1 MLWRSAPKPIEV
13 HTSNLVRKFCELCR
27 TRDLVKEF
35 SIEIDQQAQQGYP
48 FTIAVGGVTFGGAGK
63 TPIVQYLTELM
74 IHLGLRVYILG
85 HGYKGALKTSR
96 SRVISASHQSSLQ
109 VYGDE
114 ALMLAKAF
122 SQEVPVVIGGTWH
135 EKWCLA
141 REGKAEVVI
150 SDGGLYTDNLP
161 RHIGVTVVSS
171 VDRFWLCPFGH
182 LTRPMRYWANDPQN
196 MLWEVRNGT
205 STRSIDFQVDLRSEM
220 IPKYLKNLKT
230 GELLRT
236 FDTNLPSEVSAIC
249 GIASPTRFSQMLN
262 KLGFTLNQWITVGD
276 HNLISRKQIEK
287 IKLQSD
293 EMWITTEKD
302 AVKFSEPPINLWQLT
317 VGLNFS
323 RSPKDR

>member
-1 MLWRSAPKPIEV
+1 MLWRSAPKPLET
-13 HTSNLVRKFCELCR
+13 HTSHLVRKFCELCK
-27 TRDLVKEF
+27 TRDIVKEL
-35 SIEIDQQAQQGYP
+35 SIEIDRQAQQGYP
-48 FTIAVGGVTFGGAGK
+48 FTIVVGGVTFGGAGK

-74 IHLGLRVYILG
+74 TELGLRVYILG
-85 HGYKGALKTSR
+85 HGYKGTLNAGQPRIT
-96 SRVISASHQSSLQ
+96 SASHQSSVQ
-109 VYGDE
+109 AYGDE

-171 VDRFWLCPFGH
+171 VDRFWVYPFGH
-182 LTRPMRYWANDPQN
+182 LTRPMKYWANDSQN
-196 MLWEVRNGT
+196 MLWEVSYGA
-205 STRSIDFQVDLRSEM
+205 SSRSIDIQVDLTSEM
-220 IPKYLKNLKT
+220 IPMHLKNLQT
-230 GELLRT
+230 GELLRI
-236 FDTNLPSEVSAIC
+236 FDTGLPSEVSAIC
-249 GIASPTRFSQMLN
+249 GIASPMRFSQML
-262 KLGFTLNQWITVGD
+262 KTMGFTLNEWITVGD
-276 HNLISRKQIEK
+276 HHLISRKQIEK